1 MFDKVKTVDFLKLV
15 DAKGPMKRPVPPPE
29 LVVDLDDKIMDR
41 VYGWYTWGSRGY
53 RHFLNK
59 GKNNLQYFA
68 YNYALAGVGKEKAWD
83 YLKDRYAG
91 DESELPKL
99 KEEFYLE
106 YDKTAFDPKRRDW
119 FEKL

>member
-15 DAKGPMKRPVPPPE
+15 DAKGPMKRPGSAPE
-29 LVVDLDDKIMDR
+29 LVIDLDDKILDR
-41 VYGWYTWGSRGY
+41 VYGWFTWESRGY
-53 RHFLNK
+53 RRFLNK

-83 YLKDRYAG
+83 YIKDRYAG
-91 DESELPKL
+91 DTSELPEL
-99 KEEFYLE
+99 KEEFDQE
-106 YDKTAFDPKRRDW
+106 FDKTAFDPKRRDW

>member
-15 DAKGPMKRPVPPPE
+15 DAKGPMKRPVSPPE
-29 LVVDLDDKIMDR
+29 LVIDLDNKILDR

-53 RHFLNK
+53 RRFLNK

-91 DESELPKL
+91 DERELPEL
-99 KEEFYLE
+99 KEEFNRE
-106 YDKTAFDPKRRDW
+106 YDKTAYNPKRRDW

>member
-15 DAKGPMKRPVPPPE
+15 DAKGPMKRPVSPPE
-29 LVVDLDDKIMDR
+29 LVIDLDDKILDR

-53 RHFLNK
+53 RRFLNK

-91 DESELPKL
+91 NESELPEL
-99 KEEFYLE
+99 KEEFNRE
-106 YDKTAFDPKRRDW
+106 YDKTAYDPKRRYW

>member
-1 MFDKVKTVDFLKLV
+1 MFDQAKIEDFLKQV
-15 DAKGPMKRPVPPPE
+15 KAKGPMKKPVPPPE
-29 LVVDLDDKIMDR
+29 PKVDFDDKILDR
-41 VYGWYTWGSRGY
+41 VYGWFTWESRGY
-53 RHFLNK
+53 RRFLNK
-59 GKNNLQYFA
+59 GKSNLQYFA

-91 DESELPKL
+91 DESELPEL